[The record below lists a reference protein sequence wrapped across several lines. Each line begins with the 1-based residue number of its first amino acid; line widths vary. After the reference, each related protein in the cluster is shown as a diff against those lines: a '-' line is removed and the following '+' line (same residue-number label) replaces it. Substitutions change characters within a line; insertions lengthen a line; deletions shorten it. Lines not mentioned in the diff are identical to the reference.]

1 MREQELISRDHPIKC
16 AAKLTE
22 SANVSTSARDV
33 GSHTKRRIAIFYI
46 LVRLHQIG
54 EHQRKRKM
62 EDLEREKEVGE
73 LAEMTEVKQE
83 VVIDGVSHPKMI
95 GDKSPH
101 TNLETELTEYR
112 EEIEDL

>member
-1 MREQELISRDHPIKC
+1 MERENDSSSVVDV
-16 AAKLTE
+16 ASLT
-22 SANVSTSARDV
+22 RM
-33 GSHTKRRIAIFYI
+33 RIATYYT
-46 LVRLHQIG
+46 LVRHQKAG

-62 EDLEREKEVGE
+62 EDLGRETEVGE

-83 VVIDGVSHPKMI
+83 VVIYRVSHPKMI